1 MRTKINQD
9 EPVFQAQHSKV
20 ALYVPKGTYQLWY
33 SVNGTNWTDTGETIE
48 GPDSVNISGFPTYA
62 FFKLETSESESEWEA
77 DVLC

>member
-20 ALYVPKGTYQLWY
+20 AMYVPEGTFQLWY
-33 SVNGTNWTDTGETIE
+33 SVNGEDWTDTGETIT

-62 FFKLETSESESEWEA
+62 FFKLTTSASEWEA

>member
-20 ALYVPKGTYQLWY
+20 ALYVPAGTYQLWY
-33 SVNGTNWTDTGETIE
+33 SVNGTNWSDTGETIT

-62 FFKLETSESESEWEA
+62 FFKLETSESEWEA

>member
-20 ALYVPKGTYQLWY
+20 AMYVPEGTFQLWY
-33 SVNGTNWTDTGETIE
+33 SVNGEDWTDTGETIE

-62 FFKLETSESESEWEA
+62 FFKLETEEAEWEA